1 MLRKRTNTKRT
12 AMKFKY
18 ALSLVFIVVAT
29 MATAQNSQVLK
40 ARTAYMSAAFADA
53 RELGEKAY
61 RSIPSSNSRKNL
73 RLKGEMA
80 TLTGDCFRFQ
90 EMYRPANEWYERAIQ
105 LEYFNKVPEIY
116 LYNGDMLRMM
126 GENEKAKEMYEE
138 YMKLVPESDMAKA
151 GLESLKMNESFVEN
165 KTRHVI
171 ENEVELNTEG
181 FDMASVVGDR
191 KGVKI
196 YFGSSRDG
204 GVGSDESSRTGDA
217 QMDLWVSDLD
227 KKGNWTKPYLVKESD
242 EGTINTP
249 DAEGTVC
256 FDERYKKMFFTRCP
270 VMKKQN
276 LGCEIWMSEAA
287 NKTEWK
293 APIELTDLRPHD
305 SVSIGHPATIDGKFL
320 VFVSDQEGGYGG
332 KDLWYSTYDRK
343 SESWSAPKNMGP
355 EINTAGD
362 ELFPTFALNG
372 DLLFST
378 DGRPGMGGLDLFRA
392 ARVGEENKWENPT
405 NLGSPLN
412 SSSNDYALTE
422 IDERNGYLTS
432 ERKSVNGEYNVDI
445 FSYNIPPFLY
455 TLKMDVHEFG
465 DPSRKIEDVRITVK
479 GENPGETWEGY
490 TNAEGAIF
498 WDIRP
503 IEDPTFGNRYV
514 NENSTYT
521 ISISGD
527 PELYYEQPETQT
539 ITTEG
544 LNYNQDFL
552 VAMNLIPQRPIRLP
566 EVRYPLDKW
575 ELLIDSTGTVPFN
588 SKDSLDYV
596 LKMLEDNPKLV
607 IQLNSHTD
615 SRGSSVMNERL
626 ATNRARRCYKY
637 LVEEKGVDPRR
648 IVPVGKGESKP
659 RKVWKKGDEYY
670 VVGPLDNDPNK
681 DEYEEIILTE
691 KYINQYRSS
700 NRDLFERLHQYNR
713 RTDAEILSLD
723 FDPATAEPADEKYL
737 KYVRYR

>member
-1 MLRKRTNTKRT
+1 
-12 AMKFKY
+12 MKFKY

>member
-1 MLRKRTNTKRT
+1 MNVKHV
-12 AMKFKY
+12 
-18 ALSLVFIVVAT
+18 LSLVFIVIATVAS
-29 MATAQNSQVLK
+29 AQNSNVLK
-40 ARTAYMSAAFADA
+40 ARTAYMSAAFAEA
-53 RELGEKAY
+53 QELGEKAY
-61 RSIPSSNSRKNL
+61 KSISSKDTRRNL

-80 TLTGDCFRFQ
+80 TLTADCYRYQ
-90 EMYRPANEWYERAIQ
+90 EMYRPANEWYERAIL
-105 LEYFNKVPEIY
+105 LEYYSHEPEVY

-138 YMKLVPESDMAKA
+138 YMKLVPESDLAKA
-151 GLESLKMNESFVEN
+151 GMESIKMNETFVEN

-171 ENEVELNTEG
+171 ENEVELNTES
-181 FDMASVVGDR
+181 FDMAAAVGDR

-204 GVGSDESSRTGDA
+204 GVGGEESARTGDA
-217 QMDLWVSDLD
+217 QMDLWVSELD
-227 KKGNWTKPYLVKESD
+227 KKGNWTKPYLVQEDD

-256 FDERYKKMFFTRCP
+256 FDDRYKKMFFTRCP

-293 APIELTDLRPHD
+293 EPVQLTDLKPDD

-320 VFVSDQEGGYGG
+320 IFVSDQAGGFGG
-332 KDLWYSTYDRK
+332 KDLWYSEYDRK
-343 SESWSAPKNMGP
+343 SETWSAPKNMGP

-362 ELFPTFALNG
+362 ELFPTFAMNG
-372 DLLFST
+372 DLMFST

-392 ARVGEENKWENPT
+392 SRVGEENKWENPT
-405 NLGSPLN
+405 NMGTPLN
-412 SSSNDYALTE
+412 SKSNDYALIE
-422 IDERNGYLTS
+422 IDDRNGYFTS

-455 TLKMDVHEFG
+455 SLKMDIHEFG
-465 DPSRKIEDVRITVK
+465 DPSRKIEDVRITVV
-479 GENPGETWEGY
+479 GENPGERWEGY
-490 TNAEGAIF
+490 SNAQGAIF

-503 IEDPTFGNRYV
+503 IEDETFGNRYI

-521 ISISGD
+521 ISIAGD
-527 PELYYEQPETQT
+527 PEKYYEQPETQT

-544 LNYNQDFL
+544 LDYPQDFV

-566 EVRYPLDKW
+566 EVRYPLNKW
-575 ELLIDSTGTVPFN
+575 ELLIDSTGAKPFN
-588 SKDSLDYV
+588 SKDSLLYV
-596 LKMLEDNPKLV
+596 YKMLEDNPKLV

-615 SRGSSVMNERL
+615 SRGSSARNEKL
-626 ATNRARRCYKY
+626 ATNRARRCYKF

-648 IVPVGKGESKP
+648 IVPVGKGESSP

-670 VVGPLDNDPNK
+670 VVEPQENDPEK
-681 DEYEEIILTE
+681 DQYEEIILTE
-691 KYINQYRSS
+691 KYINQYMRS
-700 NRDLFERLHQYNR
+700 NKELYERLHQYNR

-723 FDPATAEPADEKYL
+723 FDPETAPPADEKYL
-737 KYVRYR
+737 NYVPYR

>member
-1 MLRKRTNTKRT
+1 
-12 AMKFKY
+12 MKFKH

-53 RELGEKAY
+53 QELGKKAY
-61 RSIPSSNSRKNL
+61 ESIPSKNNRRNL

-80 TLTGDCFRFQ
+80 TLTGDCFRLQ
-90 EMYRPANEWYERAIQ
+90 EMYRPANEWYDRAIL
-105 LEYFNKVPEIY
+105 LEYYNEDPDVY
-116 LYNGDMLRMM
+116 LHNGDMLRMM
-126 GENEKAKEMYEE
+126 GENAKAKEMYQE
-138 YMKLVPESDMAKA
+138 YMKLVPESDLAKA
-151 GLESLKMNESFVEN
+151 GLESIKMNETFVEN

-171 ENEVELNTEG
+171 ENEVELNTEF
-181 FDMASVVGDR
+181 FDMASAVGDR

-204 GVGSDESSRTGDA
+204 GVGSEESARTGGP
-217 QMDLWVSDLD
+217 QMDLWVSELD
-227 KKGNWTKPYLVKESD
+227 KKGNWTKPYLVLESD

-256 FDERYKKMFFTRCP
+256 FDDRFKKMFFTRCP

-287 NKTEWK
+287 NRTEWK
-293 APIELTDLRPHD
+293 EPIELTWLRPHD

-320 VFVSDQEGGYGG
+320 VFVSDQEGGFGG
-332 KDLWYSTYDRK
+332 KDLWYSTYDRR
-343 SESWSAPKNMGP
+343 EETWSAPTNMGP

-392 ARVGEENKWENPT
+392 KRVGEENKWENPT
-405 NLGSPLN
+405 NLGTPLN
-412 SSSNDYALTE
+412 SKSNDYALTE
-422 IDERNGYLTS
+422 IDDRNGYFTS

-455 TLKMDVHEFG
+455 SLKMDIHEFG
-465 DPSRKIEDVRITVK
+465 EPSRKIEDVRITVK

-490 TNAEGAIF
+490 SNAQGAIF

-503 IEDPTFGNRYV
+503 IEDETFGTRYI

-521 ISISGD
+521 ITISGD
-527 PELYYEQPETQT
+527 PKKYYEQPEPQI

-544 LNYNQDFL
+544 LDYPQDF
-552 VAMNLIPQRPIRLP
+552 VVSMNLIPKRPIRLP
-566 EVRYPLDKW
+566 EVRYPLNKW
-575 ELLIDSTGTVPFN
+575 ELLIDSTGAKPFN
-588 SKDSLDYV
+588 SKDSLLYV
-596 LKMLEDNPKLV
+596 YKMLEDNPKLV

-615 SRGSSVMNERL
+615 SRGSAARNEKL
-626 ATNRARRCYKY
+626 ATNRARRCYKF

-648 IVPVGKGESKP
+648 IVPVGKGESTP
-659 RKVWKKGDEYY
+659 RTVYKKGDTYSVIPPQE
-670 VVGPLDNDPNK
+670 K
-681 DEYEEIILTE
+681 DADFDEWEKIVLTE
-691 KYINQYRSS
+691 RYINQYRRSD
-700 NRDLFERLHQYNR
+700 NELFERLHQYNR
-713 RTDAEILSLD
+713 RTDADILSLD
-723 FDPATAEPADEKYL
+723 FDPETAEPADPKYL
-737 KYVRYR
+737 EYVPY